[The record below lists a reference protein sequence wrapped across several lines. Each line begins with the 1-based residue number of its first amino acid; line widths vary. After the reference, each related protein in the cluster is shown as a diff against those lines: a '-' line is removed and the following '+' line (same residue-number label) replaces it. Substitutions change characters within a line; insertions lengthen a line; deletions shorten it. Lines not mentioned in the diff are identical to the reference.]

1 MSRYTTRRYTAGI
14 AGVADGAMRDDAARL
29 NASPGP
35 FESASASVKLR
46 LFCAILISLGVAL
59 TAAGPASAQQ
69 AGPADPDAQVI
80 DDLVKANHIL
90 AKEGV
95 LDGFGH
101 ISARSPK
108 NQKHFYMARSLA
120 PALVTAADII
130 EYDENSQP
138 VVPPGRPLY
147 SERFIH
153 GEILRARP
161 DVMAVVH
168 GHSPDVL
175 PFTVTN
181 APFKALIHTAGFIGS
196 TPAPVFDIRTA
207 SGGDPSM
214 LVADIPRG
222 AALAKVLGTRSV
234 VLMRGHGLAI
244 AAPNVRQAVLR
255 AIYTQLNARV
265 EARALLLGT
274 PDFLDEEEAEHA
286 IPPAERPW
294 EAWVAEAER

>member
-1 MSRYTTRRYTAGI
+1 MAG
-14 AGVADGAMRDDAARL
+14 ATDGQTQDAAPGRL
-29 NASPGP
+29 KTSPGLR
-35 FESASASVKLR
+35 ERAAASARLR
-46 LFCAILISLGVAL
+46 SFCAVLLLSAGVAL
-59 TAAGPASAQQ
+59 TAAGPASSQQ
-69 AGPADPDAQVI
+69 PSAADPDAQLI

-101 ISARSPK
+101 VSGRSLK
-108 NQKHFYMARSLA
+108 NPKHFYMARSLA
-120 PALVTAADII
+120 PALVTAADVL

-138 VVPPGRPLY
+138 VAPPGRTLY

-168 GHSPDVL
+168 SHSPDVL

-196 TPAPVFDIRTA
+196 APAPVFDNRTA
-207 SGGDPSM
+207 PGGDPSM
-214 LVADIPRG
+214 LVADAGRG

-234 VLMRGHGLAI
+234 VLMRGHGLSV

-255 AIYTQLNARV
+255 AIYAQLNARV
-265 EARALLLGT
+265 ETRALLLGT
-274 PDFLDEEEAEHA
+274 PDFLDDKEAERA
-286 IPPAERPW
+286 MPAADRPW
-294 EAWVAEAER
+294 EAWVAESER

>member
-1 MSRYTTRRYTAGI
+1 MTSRYTTGI
-14 AGVADGAMRDDAARL
+14 AGATGGRTQDDAVSARL
-29 NASPGP
+29 KASPGAC
-35 FESASASVKLR
+35 EGAATSVKLR
-46 LFCAILISLGVAL
+46 VFCAILLLSVGVAL
-59 TAAGPASAQQ
+59 TGTGPASSQQ
-69 AGPADPDAQVI
+69 PGAADPDAQVI

-90 AKEGV
+90 ANEGV

-101 ISARSPK
+101 VSGRSLK
-108 NQKHFYMARSLA
+108 NPKHFYMARSLA

-138 VVPPGRPLY
+138 VDPPGRELY

-168 GHSPDVL
+168 SHSPDVL

-196 TPAPVFDIRTA
+196 APAPVFDSRMA
-207 SGGDPSM
+207 PGGHPSM
-214 LVADIPRG
+214 LVTDAPRG

-234 VLMRGHGLAI
+234 VLMRGHGLAV

-265 EARALLLGT
+265 ETKALQLGT
-274 PDFLDEEEAEHA
+274 PDFLDDKEAERA
-286 IPPAERPW
+286 IPPADRPW
-294 EAWVAEAER
+294 EAWVAESEH

>member
-1 MSRYTTRRYTAGI
+1 MSRYTA
-14 AGVADGAMRDDAARL
+14 
-29 NASPGP
+29 
-35 FESASASVKLR
+35 KLR
-46 LFCAILISLGVAL
+46 LFCAVLLSIGVAL
-59 TAAGPASAQQ
+59 TAAAPAPAQQ
-69 AGPADPDAQVI
+69 PAPVDPDAQVI

-90 AKEGV
+90 AHEGV

-108 NQKHFYMARSLA
+108 NPKHFYMARSLA
-120 PALVTAADII
+120 PALVTAADIL

-138 VVPPGRPLY
+138 VVPPSRPLY

-153 GEILRARP
+153 GEIFRVRP
-161 DVMAVVH
+161 DVMSIVH

-196 TPAPVFDIRTA
+196 TPAPIFDIREV

-214 LVADIPRG
+214 LVSDTPRG
-222 AALAKVLGTRSV
+222 AALAKVLGSRSV
-234 VLMRGHGLAI
+234 VLMRGHGLSI

-274 PDFLDEEEAEHA
+274 PYFLDDKEAEHA

-294 EAWVAEAER
+294 EVWVAESER